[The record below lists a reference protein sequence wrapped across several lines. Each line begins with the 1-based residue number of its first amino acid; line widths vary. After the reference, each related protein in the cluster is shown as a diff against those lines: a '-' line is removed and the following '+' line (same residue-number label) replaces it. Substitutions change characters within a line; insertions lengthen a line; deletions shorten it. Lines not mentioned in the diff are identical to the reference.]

1 MTDALAM
8 ASLLRDFLVEAN
20 AVDGG
25 AFYQIVVTDAAG
37 NHIEVKWQNE
47 RWMLT
52 DRVDEVRLLSRLRLT
67 GGAS

>member
-8 ASLLRDFLVEAN
+8 ASLLRDFLVEAH

-25 AFYQIVVTDAAG
+25 AMYQIVVTDASG
-37 NHIEVKWQNE
+37 NKVEVKWQHD

-52 DRVDEVRLLSRLRLT
+52 DRVDEVRLLSRLRLID
-67 GGAS
+67 GAS